1 MYATSLANNLLDL
14 YKKGIATDFTVIC
27 EDETFNLH
35 KAVSIHGSGYFADI
49 LTSKD
54 NNEIAEVTLDFKPT
68 IHPSIF
74 RCIVKSL
81 YTGIIQDMTIE
92 NITALLE
99 ASYHL
104 QIKHSYDA
112 CVKFMLTHLD
122 LDNCLSYWLWAKLCQ
137 SEKLKQ
143 ASIGFIGRHL
153 DSIKAT
159 EQFLL
164 LSKDTIEEIL
174 AHDSL
179 EVPTE
184 ERVFEAA
191 IAWIKYDEVN
201 RKSYLSSLL
210 SVVRLT
216 HLPVDYL
223 ENIVGKEDLIQNDPN
238 AMSYYS
244 EGLKM
249 KLKNIHGDTQVR
261 HNPIYAAR
269 GSLERILKQNQPS
282 QCIPNTLQHC
292 RDKIDESFGGNVLA
306 FFSKPVPK
314 KENDENF
321 STQDEVMVPPRE
333 TNEIEVN
340 RDNIDSTSNS
350 TTETQQ
356 LIMLANS
363 ANQDDYA
370 NLEDVLETS
379 EEDAIEVLSTLE
391 SGMDVNYNKEDETS
405 IANLQNKENDEV
417 TKEVGVKRDDIDST
431 TNSSTETEQLIM
443 LANSANQDDYA
454 NLEDVL
460 ETSEE
465 DAIEV
470 LSTLESGMDV
480 NYNKEDETSI
490 ANLQNKENDEVTKE
504 VGVKRDDIDSTSNSS
519 TETEQLIMLANN
531 SKRVSF
537 TELHSDEEVSKEGS
551 SSSTSSESEVE
562 SSPSIISTE
571 TSLPSARSFGSM
583 SINSSAARSEKAI
596 PSNSS
601 GSSASTP
608 VSVSSESNRRR
619 VLKKRYSKLAYNVQ
633 VAREGKVTKIV
644 RSTRR

>member
-1 MYATSLANNLLDL
+1 MRLLVTKTKIKTTDEIQQKVNITPTSMYATSLANNLLDL
-14 YKKGIATDFTVIC
+14 YKKGIATDFTVVC
-27 EDETFNLH
+27 DDETFNLH

-68 IHPSIF
+68 IQPSIF

-321 STQDEVMVPPRE
+321 STQDETIVPPRE

-340 RDNIDSTSNS
+340 RDDIDSTSNT
-350 TTETQQ
+350 TTETQK
-356 LIMLANS
+356 LIILANS
-363 ANQDDYA
+363 SNQDDYA
-370 NLEDVLETS
+370 DLEDVLEIS
-379 EEDAIEVLSTLE
+379 EEDASEVLSTLE
-391 SGMDVNYNKEDETS
+391 SGMDVNYNKENETS
-405 IANLQNKENDEV
+405 ITNLQNKENDEV
-417 TKEVGVKRDDIDST
+417 TKEVGVKRD
-431 TNSSTETEQLIM
+431 E
-443 LANSANQDDYA
+443 
-454 NLEDVL
+454 
-460 ETSEE
+460 
-465 DAIEV
+465 
-470 LSTLESGMDV
+470 
-480 NYNKEDETSI
+480 
-490 ANLQNKENDEVTKE
+490 
-504 VGVKRDDIDSTSNSS
+504 IDSTSNSS
-519 TETEQLIMLANN
+519 TETEQVIMLANN

-537 TELHSDEEVSKEGS
+537 TELHSDEEVSKERS

-562 SSPSIISTE
+562 TSPSIISTE
-571 TSLPSARSFGSM
+571 TSLPSVRSFGSM

-601 GSSASTP
+601 GASASTT

>member
-1 MYATSLANNLLDL
+1 M
-14 YKKGIATDFTVIC
+14 
-27 EDETFNLH
+27 
-35 KAVSIHGSGYFADI
+35 
-49 LTSKD
+49 
-54 NNEIAEVTLDFKPT
+54 
-68 IHPSIF
+68 
-74 RCIVKSL
+74 
-81 YTGIIQDMTIE
+81 
-92 NITALLE
+92 
-99 ASYHL
+99 
-104 QIKHSYDA
+104 
-112 CVKFMLTHLD
+112 
-122 LDNCLSYWLWAKLCQ
+122 
-137 SEKLKQ
+137 
-143 ASIGFIGRHL
+143 
-153 DSIKAT
+153 
-159 EQFLL
+159 

-306 FFSKPVPK
+306 FFSKPVQK

-340 RDNIDSTSNS
+340 RDEIDSTSN
-350 TTETQQ
+350 TTKETQK

-363 ANQDDYA
+363 SNQDDYA
-370 NLEDVLETS
+370 DLEDVLEIS
-379 EEDAIEVLSTLE
+379 EEDASEVLSTLE
-391 SGMDVNYNKEDETS
+391 SGMDVNYNKENETS

-417 TKEVGVKRDDIDST
+417 TEEVGVNRDD
-431 TNSSTETEQLIM
+431 N
-443 LANSANQDDYA
+443 
-454 NLEDVL
+454 
-460 ETSEE
+460 
-465 DAIEV
+465 
-470 LSTLESGMDV
+470 
-480 NYNKEDETSI
+480 
-490 ANLQNKENDEVTKE
+490 
-504 VGVKRDDIDSTSNSS
+504 DSTSNSS
-519 TETEQLIMLANN
+519 TETEQVIMLANN

-537 TELHSDEEVSKEGS
+537 TELHSDEEVSKERS

-562 SSPSIISTE
+562 TSPSIISTE
-571 TSLPSARSFGSM
+571 TSLPSVRSFGSM